1 MSPAESHSSFER
13 VMTPRLL
20 QILIAV
26 EDLGGVGAA
35 ARAHSLPQPS
45 ASRSITAAEEHLGY
59 PLLHRTPLGSSLT
72 SEGTALANQARAV
85 LAEYQNLENL
95 ARNFNAT
102 RATDLSLAAS
112 RTVGEQLVPTWL
124 GALAAAIPEVR
135 VSFHV
140 DNSREV
146 IDSVVRGDATLGF
159 VEVPNLPNTDVPLR
173 SEVLRYD
180 ELQIVVP
187 PGHVWE
193 GRAVELTELAS
204 TPLVERELGSGT
216 RDMLDEAL
224 PKRANP
230 SAVFDSNTA
239 IIHAVGAGVGPAV
252 LSELAVREPARTGKV
267 TIAPWAQPPIKRPL
281 RAIWTSTLTAESAS
295 TVKKIVDVVRSAT
308 Q

>member
-1 MSPAESHSSFER
+1 
-13 VMTPRLL
+13 MTPRLL

-45 ASRSITAAEEHLGY
+45 ASRAIAAAEEHLGY
-59 PLLHRTPLGSSLT
+59 PLVHRTPLGSSLT

-85 LAEYQNLENL
+85 LSEYQNLENL
-95 ARNFNAT
+95 ARNFNT
-102 RATDLSLAAS
+102 TYATDLSLAAS

-124 GALAAAIPEVR
+124 GALAAAIPDVR

-146 IDSVVRGDATLGF
+146 IDSVVRGEAALGF
-159 VEVPNLPNTDVPLR
+159 VEVPNLPTTDVSLL

-187 PGHVWE
+187 PGHEWG
-193 GRAVELTELAS
+193 GRAVTLAELAA
-204 TPLVERELGSGT
+204 TPLVEREPGSGT
-216 RDMLDEAL
+216 REMLNEAL
-224 PKRANP
+224 SKRAKP

-239 IIHAVGAGVGPAV
+239 IIQAVAAGVGPAI
-252 LSELAVREPARTGKV
+252 LSELVAREPARTGKV
-267 TIAPWAQPPIKRPL
+267 TIVPWAQPPIKRPL
-281 RAIWTSTLTAESAS
+281 RAVWTSALTAEAAS

-308 Q
+308 T